1 MKTTSDPFADLAAL
15 FLSDA
20 DEPGAVATEP
30 PPAAADEQ
38 ATDARERVEI
48 VLPGHLPVMGSLWV
62 AQYADLIGL
71 REGPVALCR
80 FGEGEVTIEVFRAG
94 TRRVGLDSAEDL
106 EGAIRDLSGLVVRW
120 LVVPADAGDFDVP
133 PAAATATILSGA
145 DDAAVVGA
153 YRLLKRTVERW
164 NETSIDWPR
173 FGLAVLGSDDGDARG
188 VAEKLNRT
196 ARAFLN
202 REIRVTATRQRM
214 EPLESCARRTF
225 AAASS
230 AGGTLDPVTLCR
242 AIVNRLRKDRRKEL
256 ASARDAIAAAIP
268 PVETGRPRPATGMR
282 LPPKPV
288 AGPALPVA
296 PVEVAAAGP
305 TPSAAPAAAGPS
317 LSGRIAGLRPLAPRC
332 PTARGVELASDAA
345 GSLHL
350 VATPDSLS
358 DLPATSAW
366 VRAQRELL
374 ALACPQLADLAA
386 EATRHVVADD
396 PATAIPLVGSGITVH
411 LTVPGGA
418 LVRLG

>member
-15 FLSDA
+15 FLA
-20 DEPGAVATEP
+20 DEGETAAVRVDPTT
-30 PPAAADEQ
+30 AAIDEH

-80 FGEGEVTIEVFRAG
+80 FGEGEVTIEIFRAG
-94 TRRVGLDSAEDL
+94 TRRIAIDSAEDL
-106 EGAIRDLSGLVVRW
+106 EGAIRDLAGLVVRW

-153 YRLLKRTVERW
+153 YRLLKRIVERW
-164 NETSIDWPR
+164 NETSIEWPR
-173 FGLAVLGSDDGDARG
+173 FGLAVLGSDEGDARG

-256 ASARDAIAAAIP
+256 AAAREAVAVSVP
-268 PVETGRPRPATGMR
+268 PAEPNRPRPAAGMR

-288 AGPALPVA
+288 AGPIQPVPPVA
-296 PVEVAAAGP
+296 PAEARPPAHAVAAP
-305 TPSAAPAAAGPS
+305 TPLA
-317 LSGRIAGLRPLAPRC
+317 GRIAGLRPLAPRC
-332 PTARGVELASDAA
+332 PTARGVELASDPA
-345 GSLHL
+345 GALHL
-350 VATPDSLS
+350 VATPASLS

-374 ALACPQLADLAA
+374 ALACPQLGDLSV

-396 PATAIPLVGSGITVH
+396 PAAAIPLVGSGITVH
-411 LTVPGGA
+411 LAVPGGT